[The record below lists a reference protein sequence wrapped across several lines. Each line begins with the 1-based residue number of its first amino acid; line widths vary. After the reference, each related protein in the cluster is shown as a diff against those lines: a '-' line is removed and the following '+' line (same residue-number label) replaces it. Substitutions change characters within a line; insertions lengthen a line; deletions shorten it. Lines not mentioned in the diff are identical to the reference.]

1 LQGEYLSGRPRL
13 AFAGLLDFDFDLD
26 GIFLFSFYTTRK

>member
-26 GIFLFSFYTTRK
+26 GIFSFFLYDT